1 MENEDICKKIV
12 QRQKDRRRR
21 EKKIKIIVIACLLV
35 IAIGAAAGTIV
46 FKMQD
51 SKKNN
56 TSKEKVVVKEDTSKK
71 YSEKAVEEE
80 TEPETESELFEKAV
94 YFKKSASYQDMLSP
108 EVQSP
113 YVSLVDV
120 NKNEVIAGKSY
131 DTRIFP
137 ASMTKVMTLIVIV
150 ENLKSLDDTFEMTA
164 EIIDPL
170 ARQQASRAG
179 FEPGEVVSAKDMLY
193 GLVLASGADC
203 SVGLSELVCGSEN
216 GIVDLMNKKCQEM
229 GLKNTHFMNTSGL
242 HDENHYTTPLE
253 MAMILKYAMSNETC
267 AEILSTYQYTTAAN
281 EIHPEGILLTSTMF
295 SRMYGDEVDTVKII
309 SGKTGYTMEAG
320 NCLVSYA
327 ERGQDK
333 YIAVTAGAANR
344 WNVIFD
350 DFYIYGNYIPNP
362 PGYSKNGTA
371 ESDTA
376 QESVNAE

>member
-12 QRQKDRRRR
+12 QRQKDRRKR
-21 EKKIKIIVIACLLV
+21 EKRIKIVVLACVLV
-35 IAIGAAAGTIV
+35 VFLAAAAGTIV
-46 FKMQD
+46 YKMQG
-51 SKKNN
+51 SKSNN
-56 TSKEKVVVKEDTSKK
+56 TGSNKTAVKEETAKK
-71 YSEKAVEEE
+71 EQEKNTEEE
-80 TEPETESELFEKAV
+80 TEAADNDLFEKPV
-94 YFKKSASYQDMLSP
+94 YFKKSATYQDMLSP
-108 EVQSP
+108 EVLSP
-113 YVSLVDV
+113 YVALADV
-120 NKNEVIAGKSY
+120 NKNEIIAGKSY

-150 ENLKSLDDTFEMTA
+150 ENLKSLDETFEMTA

-216 GIVDLMNKKCQEM
+216 GIVDLMNKKCKEM

-295 SRMYGDEVDTVKII
+295 SRMYGDEVNTVKII

-333 YIAVTAGAANR
+333 YIAVTAGASNR

-362 PGYSKNGTA
+362 PGYSKNGNVQT
-371 ESDTA
+371 DTA
-376 QESVNAE
+376 QEDVNAE

>member
-12 QRQKDRRRR
+12 QRQKDRRKR
-21 EKKIKIIVIACLLV
+21 EKRIKIVVLACVLV
-35 IAIGAAAGTIV
+35 VFLAAAAGTIV
-46 FKMQD
+46 YKMQG
-51 SKKNN
+51 SKSNN
-56 TSKEKVVVKEDTSKK
+56 TGRNKTAVKEETAKK
-71 YSEKAVEEE
+71 EQEKNTEEE
-80 TEPETESELFEKAV
+80 TDAADNDLFEKPV
-94 YFKKSASYQDMLSP
+94 YFKKSATYQDMLSP
-108 EVQSP
+108 EVLSP
-113 YVSLVDV
+113 YVALADV
-120 NKNEVIAGKSY
+120 NKNEIIAGKSY

-150 ENLKSLDDTFEMTA
+150 ENLKSLDETFEMTA

-216 GIVDLMNKKCQEM
+216 GIVDLMNKKCKEM

-295 SRMYGDEVDTVKII
+295 SRMYGDEVNTVKII

-333 YIAVTAGAANR
+333 YIAVTAGASNR

-362 PGYSKNGTA
+362 PGYSKNGNVQT
-371 ESDTA
+371 DTA
-376 QESVNAE
+376 QEDVNAE

>member
-1 MENEDICKKIV
+1 MENEDICKRIV
-12 QRQKDRRRR
+12 QRQKDRRKR
-21 EKKIKIIVIACLLV
+21 EKRIKIVVLACVLV
-35 IAIGAAAGTIV
+35 VFLAAAAGTIV
-46 FKMQD
+46 YKMQG
-51 SKKNN
+51 SKSNN
-56 TSKEKVVVKEDTSKK
+56 TGRNKTAVKEETAKK
-71 YSEKAVEEE
+71 EQEKNTEEE
-80 TEPETESELFEKAV
+80 TDAADNDLFEKPV
-94 YFKKSASYQDMLSP
+94 YFKKSATYQDMLSP
-108 EVQSP
+108 EVLSP
-113 YVSLVDV
+113 YVALADI
-120 NKNEVIAGKSY
+120 NKNEIIAGKSY

-150 ENLKSLDDTFEMTA
+150 ENLKSLDETFEMTA

-216 GIVDLMNKKCQEM
+216 GIVDLMNKKCKEM

-295 SRMYGDEVDTVKII
+295 SRMYGDEVNTVKII

-333 YIAVTAGAANR
+333 YIAVTAGASNR

-362 PGYSKNGTA
+362 PGYSKNGNVQT
-371 ESDTA
+371 DTA
-376 QESVNAE
+376 QEDVNAE

>member
-1 MENEDICKKIV
+1 MENEDICKRIV
-12 QRQKDRRRR
+12 QRQKDRRKR
-21 EKKIKIIVIACLLV
+21 EKRIKIVVLACVLV
-35 IAIGAAAGTIV
+35 VFLAAAAGTIV
-46 FKMQD
+46 YKMQG
-51 SKKNN
+51 SKSNN
-56 TSKEKVVVKEDTSKK
+56 TGRNKTAVKEETAKK
-71 YSEKAVEEE
+71 EQEKNTEEE
-80 TEPETESELFEKAV
+80 TDAADNDLFEKPV
-94 YFKKSASYQDMLSP
+94 YFKKSATYQDMLSP
-108 EVQSP
+108 EVLSP
-113 YVSLVDV
+113 YVALADV
-120 NKNEVIAGKSY
+120 NKNEIIAGKSY

-150 ENLKSLDDTFEMTA
+150 ENLKSLDETFEMTA

-216 GIVDLMNKKCQEM
+216 GIVDLMNKKCKEM

-295 SRMYGDEVDTVKII
+295 SRMYGDEVNTVKII

-333 YIAVTAGAANR
+333 YIAVTAGASNR

-362 PGYSKNGTA
+362 PGYSKNGNVQT
-371 ESDTA
+371 DTA
-376 QESVNAE
+376 QEDVNAE

>member
-1 MENEDICKKIV
+1 MENEDICKRIV
-12 QRQKDRRRR
+12 QRQKDRRKR
-21 EKKIKIIVIACLLV
+21 EKRIKIVVLACVLV
-35 IAIGAAAGTIV
+35 VFLAAAAGTIV
-46 FKMQD
+46 YKMQG
-51 SKKNN
+51 SKSNN
-56 TSKEKVVVKEDTSKK
+56 TGRNKTAVKEETAKK
-71 YSEKAVEEE
+71 EQEKNTEEE
-80 TEPETESELFEKAV
+80 TDAADNDLFEKPV
-94 YFKKSASYQDMLSP
+94 YFKKSATYQDMLSP
-108 EVQSP
+108 KVLSP
-113 YVSLVDV
+113 YVALADV
-120 NKNEVIAGKSY
+120 NKNEIIAGKSY

-150 ENLKSLDDTFEMTA
+150 ENLKSLDETFEMTA

-216 GIVDLMNKKCQEM
+216 GIVDLMNKKCKEM

-295 SRMYGDEVDTVKII
+295 SRMYGDEVNTVKII

-333 YIAVTAGAANR
+333 YIAVTAGASNR

-362 PGYSKNGTA
+362 PGYSKNGNVQT
-371 ESDTA
+371 DTA
-376 QESVNAE
+376 QEDVNAE